1 MKVYLS
7 EYIHPAAVE
16 HLKSH
21 AEIVD
26 NFDHPEELDG
36 LVVRG
41 VKVTREMIERATNLK
56 VVGRHGVGF
65 EGVDIDAAKAHGVH
79 VVNAPLAN
87 ATSVAE
93 LIVARFLEMSRDL
106 YRANVG
112 MRQGAFTRIAP
123 PEMQG
128 TEVTGKTLGLI
139 GMGNIPQMV
148 AHMMTAAFGVKVVGY
163 DPFVPAEEAIRRGI
177 EKADTL
183 EALLEQSDLVT
194 ISVHLNP
201 QTENMIHGD
210 LFDHFKPSAI
220 FVNTSRGKVVNENDL
235 YEALKAGKLRGAA
248 FDVFATD
255 PAPLPKDS
263 PLLTLDNFSA
273 TPHIGGN
280 TQEALY
286 RTGMAVVQ
294 NVLDVLDGKP
304 VSSMII

>member
-26 NFDHPEELDG
+26 NFDHPGELDG
-36 LVVRG
+36 MVVRG

-177 EKADTL
+177 E
-183 EALLEQSDLVT
+183 
-194 ISVHLNP
+194 
-201 QTENMIHGD
+201 
-210 LFDHFKPSAI
+210 
-220 FVNTSRGKVVNENDL
+220 
-235 YEALKAGKLRGAA
+235 
-248 FDVFATD
+248 
-255 PAPLPKDS
+255 
-263 PLLTLDNFSA
+263 
-273 TPHIGGN
+273 
-280 TQEALY
+280 
-286 RTGMAVVQ
+286 
-294 NVLDVLDGKP
+294 
-304 VSSMII
+304 